1 MSFLRLRDA
10 WNLSRYPYREVAYR
24 SIENSRGSSSGYGLH
39 GQDLKKRFDVTIRS
53 ARTSKIAFAVLG
65 TIGAFFPFLEYVVS
79 PTPEALVSGISLSLA
94 ITLAYIVFYSLQI
107 LPSFASGESYIL
119 LHYLPL
125 GESDFSLVALFS
137 FIRTFDYIAVTTSI
151 VQIASVAFLTRSLIA
166 TVMMVA
172 GSLMNLIF
180 AMAIA
185 LWFSGIFYRNVTRGG
200 RSLTAKVGR
209 TLFLITWGIA
219 AMSIAFLF
227 NFISYALPYFSS
239 AILGTITQP
248 IGLIL
253 SVLHPFSIGLAI
265 TDVVYP
271 SLYATVPLPPR
282 MVLLVPRFVP
292 PLLSYVSTFGYFG
305 LTFIVARRTFH
316 SVSRTTHGYG
326 LATAKRQVIDFSM
339 KLRRPL
345 IAYILKDLRL
355 ASRNPSLAFFYAT
368 PLFEVIT
375 LAVVTVQFPRM
386 SATSMIVA
394 TVLGCFFT
402 TMICSTLL
410 NTEGAGLEYTLSL
423 PLRGRTIVNAKAL
436 IASLTFTPVPIA
448 LALIGISKHVSSNYI
463 LLIPF
468 VEAASVVAAC
478 TFQIG
483 FFVKPR
489 RIKDESGVEII
500 QAEGFSIMAG
510 SDVKRLMKSF
520 AISSLILVLPVLA
533 YAITFLA
540 SLNHGLAII
549 VMASVGLGELITV
562 ITMVRRA
569 IR

>member
-1 MSFLRLRDA
+1 LKLQDA
-10 WNLSRYPYREVAYR
+10 WRLSRYPYREVAYR
-24 SIENSRGSSSGYGLH
+24 SIENSRGSTSGYGLH
-39 GQDLKKRFDVTIRS
+39 GQDLKKRFDRTIGS

-65 TIGAFFPFLEYVVS
+65 TIGAFFPFVEYIAS
-79 PTPEALVSGISLSLA
+79 STPEALVSGISLSLA
-94 ITLAYIVFYSLQI
+94 ISLAYIVFYSLQI
-107 LPSFASGESYIL
+107 LPSFASGESYVL
-119 LHYLPL
+119 LRYLPL
-125 GESDFSLVALFS
+125 SEGDFSLVALFS
-137 FIRTFDYIAVTTSI
+137 FVRTFDYIAVTTSI
-151 VQIASVAFLTRSLIA
+151 VQIASVAFLTHSLIA
-166 TVMMVA
+166 TVMMIA
-172 GSLMNLIF
+172 GSLMNLVF

-209 TLFLITWGIA
+209 ALFLVTWGIA

-239 AILGTITQP
+239 AILGSITQP
-248 IGLIL
+248 IGLLL
-253 SVLHPFSIGLAI
+253 SVIHPFSIGLAI
-265 TDVVYP
+265 TNVVYP
-271 SLYATVPLPPR
+271 SLYTSVPLPPR
-282 MVLLVPRFVP
+282 IVLLVPRFVP
-292 PLLSYVSTFGYFG
+292 PLLSYLSTFGYFG
-305 LTFIVARRTFH
+305 LTFIVARKTFD
-316 SVSRTTHGYG
+316 SLSRTTRGYG
-326 LATAKRQVIDFSM
+326 LATAKRQVVDFSM
-339 KLRRPL
+339 KLRKPL
-345 IAYILKDLRL
+345 TAYILKDLRL
-355 ASRNPSLAFFYAT
+355 ASKNPSLAFFYAT

-448 LALIGISKHVSSNYI
+448 LLLIGISKQATSPII
-463 LLIPF
+463 LMIPF

-478 TFQIG
+478 TFQIA

-489 RIKDESGVEII
+489 RIKEDNGVEIF

-510 SDVKRLMKSF
+510 ADVKRLMQSF
-520 AISSLILVLPVLA
+520 AISSFILLLPVIA
-533 YAITFLA
+533 YVITYLSSFDHL
-540 SLNHGLAII
+540 LAIS
-549 VMASVGLGELITV
+549 VMGCICAGELVTI
-562 ITMVRRA
+562 IALVRRA